1 MGMTGDQ
8 LRTAIKAT
16 PFQPFRLHLVDQRK
30 VDVPHPEFAFLFPG
44 GRHLIVATPGSDLL
58 YESIDVALI
67 VSLTPI
73 DDAPAGTR
81 AA

>member
-1 MGMTGDQ
+1 MTGEQ
-8 LRTAIKAT
+8 LRTALKAT
-16 PFQPFRLHLVDQRK
+16 PFRPFRLHLADQRK

-44 GRHLIVATPGSDLL
+44 GRHLIVATPGRELL

-67 VSLTPI
+67 VSLTPT
-73 DDAPAGTR
+73 DDAEADTR

>member
-8 LRTAIKAT
+8 LRTALKAT
-16 PFQPFRLHLVDQRK
+16 PFRPFRLHLADQRK
-30 VDVPHPEFAFLFPG
+30 VDVPHPEFALLFPG

-73 DDAPAGTR
+73 DDPAAGTR